1 MVLPL
6 LFCTTAATN
15 TVLPLVRFVKVPQ
28 PPSSD
33 IRNSSMAKEPKQWRE
48 PGSWADGRGDGCY
61 LASCLLE
68 TLALGSCFSLFLLF
82 VAIFV
87 AAGFGS
93 AIALILR

>member
-1 MVLPL
+1 M
-6 LFCTTAATN
+6 A
-15 TVLPLVRFVKVPQ
+15 Q
-28 PPSSD
+28 PPFPD
-33 IRNSSMAKEPKQWRE
+33 IRNRSMAKEPEQWRE
-48 PGSWADGRGDGCY
+48 TGSWADGRGDGCY

-93 AIALILR
+93 AIALLLR